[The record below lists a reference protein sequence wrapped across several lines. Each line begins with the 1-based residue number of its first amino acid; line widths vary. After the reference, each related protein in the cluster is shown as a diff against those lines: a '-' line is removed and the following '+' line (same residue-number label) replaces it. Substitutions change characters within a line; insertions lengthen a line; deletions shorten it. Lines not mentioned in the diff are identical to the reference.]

1 MRRRITN
8 LIYAVIYGSQFFFT
22 SGRMCFSG
30 TADGARCAPYQAW
43 PYLYL
48 RWSRSELRTTEME
61 LKAMAADA
69 IIGLSLPSAATGIAT
84 VL

>member
-1 MRRRITN
+1 MSRRVTN
-8 LIYAVIYGSQFFFT
+8 LIYAVIYDGRFFFT

-30 TADGARCAPYQAW
+30 TANGARCAPYQAC

-48 RWSRSELRTTEME
+48 RCSRSELRTTEME

-69 IIGLSLPSAATGIAT
+69 IMGLSLPRAATGIAT